1 MTGLVPRDHWEH
13 SLGDFFRGLTTAF
26 IPRGQGKVL
35 HIADLASCIPV
46 RSGRAGLVASIR
58 ALDLPP
64 KGRIGVPL
72 FCCPVVFKAIT
83 AAGNTPCFVDIEPDT
98 FCISP
103 EDLTEKRAKFE
114 AVIAVHMFGN
124 LCDMA
129 RLKVVAEDRPIIED
143 CAQAIG
149 SKIKGHMAGSF
160 GDVAFFSFR
169 SGKYLSVGEGGA
181 LYSGDENIRSR
192 ISQFIA
198 EMATPTRAEEC
209 AHALRIYIKSIFR
222 SRPLYGVVGHRLW
235 YIFNKKMR
243 LSENSHVVL
252 SQIRMADFNIIKKRL
267 PLLDSFIESQRA
279 NAFFLSRTLQLEPDM
294 LCSERPGTYYNRYH
308 YPIIFPSAEHR
319 DLMATYLLNS
329 QIDSMKYLDDVVDV
343 AANHYGYK
351 GDCPVA
357 ETLSKR
363 VLIIPSYYSLR
374 KKEVQRIAY
383 CVNAGWAKITRR
395 DRYA

>member
-1 MTGLVPRDHWEH
+1 MTGLIPRAYWAH
-13 SLGDFFRGLTTAF
+13 SFSDFFHGLAAALV
-26 IPRGQGKVL
+26 PRGQGKVL

-46 RSGRAGLVASIR
+46 RSGRAGLVAAIR
-58 ALDLPP
+58 ALDLPRR
-64 KGRIGVPL
+64 GRIGVPL

-83 AAGNTPCFVDIEPDT
+83 AAGCIPCFIDIEPDT

-103 EDLTEKRAKFE
+103 EDLIEKRANFE

-129 RLKVVAEDRPIIED
+129 KLKVVAEDRPIIED
-143 CAQAIG
+143 CAQAIS
-149 SKIKGHMAGSF
+149 SKIKGRMAGSF
-160 GDVAFFSFR
+160 GDIAFFSFR

-181 LYSGDENIRSR
+181 LYSGDANIYSR

-209 AHALRIYIKSIFR
+209 AHVLEIYIKSILR
-222 SRPLYGVVGHRLW
+222 NRPLYGIVGHRLW
-235 YIFNKKMR
+235 HFFNKKMK

-252 SQIRMADFNIIKKRL
+252 SQIYMADFNLIKKRL
-267 PLLDSFIESQRA
+267 PLLDSLIERQRA
-279 NAFFLSRTLQLEPDM
+279 NALFFSRTLQLEPDM

-308 YPIIFPSAEHR
+308 YPIIFPSTEHR
-319 DLMATYLLNS
+319 DLIAAYLLNS

-343 AANHYGYK
+343 ATNHYGYK

-357 ETLSKR
+357 ERLSKR

-374 KKEVQRIAY
+374 KMEVQRIAH
-383 CVNAGWAKITRR
+383 CVNAAWAKITKRARR
-395 DRYA
+395 D